1 MSWPRRLEEWLNVRP
16 GEGRLV
22 LLSFS
27 GAFLLMAFVVL
38 ARTLREALYLD
49 LFDAPTL
56 PYVMGASVAA
66 GLVGAA
72 AFGRAL
78 SGRAPCSVLRATLAL
93 LAALLVGLW
102 ALVGRTGPG
111 AAVVAFYLL
120 TSVGAL
126 LVTSGFW
133 LVVSEAFVVR
143 EAKRLFGLVS
153 AGGTLG
159 WLVAAGSVDPLL
171 DVVREKDLVLV
182 LAGLLG
188 LVLALLSRFPGR
200 RGETPAAPEPHSRP
214 GEGLRLVL
222 ATPHVRL
229 IAAIVLLISAASA
242 VIDYQFKEA
251 AQAAY
256 GGGEPL
262 AGFFGSFY
270 AWTGGLA
277 FLVQLLLATR
287 FMAAAGI
294 GWSVALVPAV
304 LLGGA
309 AGMAA
314 APGLVLA
321 TALRGA
327 DTTLRK
333 SLFRSVMEFLWVPV
347 PAAVRRRTKTLV
359 DTVSDSAGEG
369 LGALLVFLWVTLP
382 GLPSRWLSLF
392 VILLCGSLLLLAGR
406 ISGTYFATLRS
417 RLAAAGGTADGLLAE
432 AAGGRDL
439 LGATLSRLD
448 ITRVLGPEGLER
460 LRSGVERGDRARGE
474 TPTGGSGP
482 GDPYRSS
489 GPGDG
494 PASPADVLQSGDV
507 GRITD
512 LLRREGVR
520 DPELVPVLA
529 RLLARDRLLEQAVS
543 SLAEIGPA
551 AVPRLAAILG
561 DESAD
566 FVIRRRIPRVLAR
579 IPGAEADAALVEG
592 LASGRF
598 EIRYRS
604 AVALARRRARGV
616 AGASAMKRDEVWKAV
631 RAEVGRGRAV
641 WEMARLLDDAR
652 PDPLVERRIGVRGEL
667 SLEHAFRLLSLVLE
681 PEPIRAAYRAIL
693 FGDDEARSFAL
704 EYLEQVLPA
713 DVRERLWPFIGD
725 LSAAQERRAIRPIE
739 AVVEDL
745 VRSGATL
752 FGGHEEREALRRYL
766 EGDLGGGSE
775 APRDGGA
782 DTDGEDGAD
791 G

>member
-22 LLSFS
+22 FLSFS

-49 LFDAPTL
+49 LFAAPTL

-66 GLVGAA
+66 GLLAA
-72 AFGRAL
+72 AGFGRAL
-78 SGRAPCSVLRATLAL
+78 SGRTPRPVLRATLAL
-93 LAALLVGLW
+93 LGALLLGTW
-102 ALVGRTGPG
+102 ALVDRAAPGP
-111 AAVVAFYLL
+111 VVIAFYLL

-133 LVVSEAFVVR
+133 LVVGEAFVVR

-159 WLVAAGSVDPLL
+159 WMVAAGSVQPLL
-171 DVVREKDLVLV
+171 GVARARD
-182 LAGLLG
+182 
-188 LVLALLSRFPGR
+188 LVLALVALLGLTLVLLARFPEPR
-200 RGETPAAPEPHSRP
+200 VPASAGAEPEDRT
-214 GEGLRLVL
+214 GEGLRLLVE
-222 ATPHVRL
+222 TPHVRL

-256 GGGEPL
+256 GGGDAL

-277 FLVQLLLATR
+277 FLVQLLVTTR

-294 GWSVALVPAV
+294 AWSVALVPAV
-304 LLGGA
+304 LLAGAGG
-309 AGMAA
+309 MLA
-314 APGLVLA
+314 APGLLLA

-392 VILLCGSLLLLAGR
+392 VILLCGGLLVLAGR
-406 ISGTYFATLRS
+406 IGGTYFATLRS
-417 RLAAAGGTADGLLAE
+417 RLSAAGGTAEGLLAE

-439 LGATLSRLD
+439 LAATLSRLD
-448 ITRVLGPEGLER
+448 ITRVLGAEGLAR
-460 LRSGVERGDRARGE
+460 IRAGREE
-474 TPTGGSGP
+474 TSP
-482 GDPYRSS
+482 GART
-489 GPGDG
+489 G
-494 PASPADVLQSGDV
+494 PASGTGEGNGRSAPEGPGGGAADVLRSGDV
-507 GRITD
+507 GRIAD

-520 DPELVPVLA
+520 DPELVPMLV
-529 RLLARDRLLEQAVS
+529 RLLARDRLVERAAS
-543 SLAEIGPA
+543 SLAEIGQA
-551 AVPRLAAILG
+551 AVPRLAGILA

-579 IPGAEADAALVEG
+579 IPGEDSDAALLEG
-592 LASGRF
+592 LGSGRF

-604 AVALARRRARGV
+604 AVALARRRARGTSPPPD
-616 AGASAMKRDEVWKAV
+616 GWRNDVWEAV

-652 PDPLVERRIGVRGEL
+652 PDPLVERRVGVRGEL
-667 SLEHAFRLLSLVLE
+667 SLEHTFRLLSLVLE
-681 PEPIRAAYRAIL
+681 PGPIRAAYRAIL
-693 FGDDEARSFAL
+693 SGEDEPRSFAL
-704 EYLEQVLPA
+704 EYLEQVLPP

-725 LSAAQERRAIRPIE
+725 LSAAQERRAIRPID

-745 VRSGATL
+745 MRSSATL
-752 FGGHEEREALRRYL
+752 FGGREEREALRRVL
-766 EGDLGGGSE
+766 DGDL
-775 APRDGGA
+775 DG
-782 DTDGEDGAD
+782 DLDGEPSG
-791 G
+791 

>member
-1 MSWPRRLEEWLNVRP
+1 MSWPRRIEEWLNIRP

-22 LLSFS
+22 FLSFS

-38 ARTLREALYLD
+38 ARTLREALYLE
-49 LFDAPTL
+49 LFEAPTL

-66 GLVGAA
+66 GLLAA
-72 AFGRAL
+72 AGFGRAL
-78 SGRAPCSVLRATLAL
+78 VTRTPSSVLRSTVSLLGILL
-93 LAALLVGLW
+93 LAIW
-102 ALVGRTGPG
+102 AVVDRAGPG

-133 LVVSEAFVVR
+133 LVVSETFVVR

-159 WLVAAGSVDPLL
+159 WLVAAGSVQT
-171 DVVREKDLVLV
+171 
-182 LAGLLG
+182 LLG
-188 LVLALLSRFPGR
+188 VARSRDLVLALVALLGLTLAVLSHFPERPGSPSA
-200 RGETPAAPEPHSRP
+200 GTEPRPRP
-214 GEGLRLVL
+214 GEGLRLV
-222 ATPHVRL
+222 ATTPHVRL
-229 IAAIVLLISAASA
+229 IAVIVLLVSAASA

-256 GGGEPL
+256 GGGDAL

-277 FLVQLLLATR
+277 FLVQLLVTTR
-287 FMAAAGI
+287 FMATAGI
-294 GWSVALVPAV
+294 AWSVAVVPVVLVVGA
-304 LLGGA
+304 GG
-309 AGMAA
+309 MLA
-314 APGLVLA
+314 APGLVVA

-347 PAAVRRRTKTLV
+347 PAAVRRRTKTFV

-392 VILLCGSLLLLAGR
+392 VILLCGGLLLLAGR
-406 ISGTYFATLRS
+406 IGVTYFATLRS
-417 RLAAAGGTADGLLAE
+417 RLATAGETADGLLAE

-448 ITRVLGPEGLER
+448 ITRVLGSAGLER
-460 LRSGVERGDRARGE
+460 IRSGLDDSA
-474 TPTGGSGP
+474 P
-482 GDPYRSS
+482 GDAGTPAGGTPDRERRRE
-489 GPGDG
+489 PGTEPG
-494 PASPADVLQSGDV
+494 RATEVLQSGDV
-507 GRITD
+507 GRITE

-529 RLLARDRLLEQAVS
+529 RLLARDRLLERAVS
-543 SLAEIGPA
+543 ALEAIGPE
-551 AVPRLAAILG
+551 AVPGLVEILR

-566 FVIRRRIPRVLAR
+566 FVIRRRIPRVLAH
-579 IPGAEADAALVEG
+579 IPGKEADAALLEG
-592 LASGRF
+592 LGSGRF

-604 AVALARRRARGV
+604 AVALARRRARGAAV
-616 AGASAMKRDEVWKAV
+616 SSAAARNAVWEAV

-652 PDPLVERRIGVRGEL
+652 PDPLVERRIGLRGEL
-667 SLEHAFRLLSLVLE
+667 SLEHTFRLLSLVLE
-681 PEPIRAAYRAIL
+681 PEPIRAAYRAVL
-693 FGDDEARSFAL
+693 FGEGEARSFAL
-704 EYLEQVLPA
+704 EYLEQVLPS

-725 LSAAQERRAIRPIE
+725 LSAAQERRAIRPIG
-739 AVVEDL
+739 VVVDDL
-745 VRSGATL
+745 MRSGATL
-752 FGGHEEREALRRYL
+752 FGGAEGREALRRYL
-766 EGDLGGGSE
+766 EGDDDGFPEGARDGDAGGE
-775 APRDGGA
+775 DGGA
-782 DTDGEDGAD
+782 
-791 G
+791 

>member
-1 MSWPRRLEEWLNVRP
+1 VSWPRRLEEWLNIRP

-38 ARTLREALYLD
+38 ARTLREALYLE

-66 GLVGAA
+66 GLVAA
-72 AFGRAL
+72 AGFGRAL
-78 SGRAPCSVLRATLAL
+78 EGRTPCSVLRATLWL
-93 LAALLVGLW
+93 LGGLLLGTW
-102 ALVGRTGPG
+102 ALVDRAGPG
-111 AAVVAFYLL
+111 EAVVAFYLL

-126 LVTSGFW
+126 LATSGFW

-159 WLVAAGSVDPLL
+159 WLVAASSVHPLL
-171 DVVREKDLVLV
+171 GVARARDLVLV
-182 LAGLLG
+182 LVALLG
-188 LVLALLSRFPGR
+188 LTLLLLTRFPER
-200 RGETPAAPEPHSRP
+200 RGSPSARDEPRARA
-214 GEGLRLVL
+214 GEGLRPLL
-222 ATPHVRL
+222 GTPHVRL
-229 IAAIVLLISAASA
+229 IAGIVLLISAASA

-256 GGGEPL
+256 GGGDAL

-277 FLVQLLLATR
+277 FLVQLLVTTR

-294 GWSVALVPAV
+294 ASSVALVPAV
-304 LLGGA
+304 LLVGSGG
-309 AGMAA
+309 MLA
-314 APGLVLA
+314 APGLLVA

-347 PAAVRRRTKTLV
+347 PAALRRRTKTLV

-392 VILLCGSLLLLAGR
+392 VILLCAGLLVLAGR
-406 ISGTYFATLRS
+406 IGGTYFATLRS
-417 RLAAAGGTADGLLAE
+417 RLATAGETADGLLAD

-448 ITRVLGPEGLER
+448 ITRVLGSGGLARIRADLEETSEGAKEAAAGTAGLR
-460 LRSGVERGDRARGE
+460 DPRAAPGAPGSSAADVLRSGDI
-474 TPTGGSGP
+474 
-482 GDPYRSS
+482 
-489 GPGDG
+489 
-494 PASPADVLQSGDV
+494 
-507 GRITD
+507 GRITE
-512 LLRREGVR
+512 LLRMEGVR

-529 RLLARDRLLEQAVS
+529 RLLARDRLVEQAVS
-543 SLAEIGPA
+543 SLEEIGAP
-551 AVPRLAAILG
+551 AVPGLAGILA

-579 IPGAEADAALVEG
+579 IPGDGADAALLEG
-592 LASGRF
+592 LDSGRF

-604 AVALARRRARGV
+604 AVALARRRARGMSGSPV
-616 AGASAMKRDEVWKAV
+616 AMRSAVWAAV

-667 SLEHAFRLLSLVLE
+667 SLEHTFRLLSLVLE

-693 FGDDEARSFAL
+693 FGEEEARSFAL

-745 VRSGATL
+745 MRSSATL
-752 FGGHEEREALRRYL
+752 FGGQEEREALRRYL
-766 EGDLGGGSE
+766 EGDL
-775 APRDGGA
+775 
-782 DTDGEDGAD
+782 DGESAEGREGDGT